1 MDFTNLK
8 RFMDE
13 EAQQQRT
20 PGHAISVYLGGQ
32 QVFSYAS
39 GYADLETKTPLTGE
53 EMFNIYSCSK
63 VATVT
68 AGVQLLE
75 KGYFLLSDP
84 LYDFIPEYN
93 EMYVKTENGELV
105 KAKNAIT
112 IGDLFSMKAGL
123 HYDLESEGLN
133 KARQLTGGKMNT
145 LQAIRCLASDPLSFE
160 PGAHWQYSLCHD
172 VLAAV
177 IEVITGKKFRD
188 YVKENIFDPLKMES
202 CVFHHTPEVLGKM
215 ASQYV
220 RRPIPEEEI
229 EREQLQTGGRVKR
242 DRFVNYGKGVSHI
255 LGEEY
260 DSGGAGIITTTADY
274 VKLLAALANRG
285 VGATGEKIL
294 SGYTIDLMRT
304 DRLTSDQRPDFC
316 WGQLRG
322 CGYGLGVY
330 THIDPVLSG
339 TTGSLGQFGWDG
351 AAGSMAVVDPAIG
364 LSFFYA
370 QHLLNP
376 DAEYYHPRLKN
387 VVYGCLD

>member
-1 MDFTNLK
+1 MDFSNIK

-13 EAQQQRT
+13 EIARQHT
-20 PGHAISVYLGGQ
+20 PGSVIAVYLDGK

-39 GYADLETKTPLTGE
+39 GYADLEAKKLLAGE

-68 AGVQLLE
+68 AGAQLLE
-75 KGYFLLSDP
+75 KGAFLLSDP
-84 LYDFIPEYN
+84 LYDYIPEFR
-93 EMYVKTENGELV
+93 EMYIKTENGEPV
-105 KAKNAIT
+105 KAKKAIT
-112 IGDLFSMKAGL
+112 IGDLFTMRAGL
-123 HYDLESEGLN
+123 DYDLESEGLK

-145 LQAIRCLASDPLSFE
+145 LDAIRCLASDPLSFE
-160 PGAHWQYSLCHD
+160 PGSFWQYSLCHD

-188 YVKENIFDPLKMES
+188 YMKENIFEPLQMES
-202 CVFHHTPEVLGKM
+202 CVFHHTPEVLEKM
-215 ASQYV
+215 ACQYV
-220 RRPIPEEEI
+220 RRLKPDVAVDPANL
-229 EREQLQTGGRVKR
+229 RKCDR
-242 DRFVNYGKGVSHI
+242 DQAYRLEKTGKGVIHI

-274 VKLLAALANRG
+274 GKLLAALANRG
-285 VGATGEKIL
+285 VGANGEKIL
-294 SGYTIDLMRT
+294 SGYTIDLLRH
-304 DRLTSDQRPDFC
+304 DRLTDAQRPDFN

-330 THIDPVLSG
+330 THIDPVVSG
-339 TTGSLGQFGWDG
+339 TTGNLGQFGWDG
-351 AAGSMAVVDPAIG
+351 AAGSMAVVDPDAK
-364 LSFFYA
+364 LAFFYA

-376 DAEYYHPRLKN
+376 DAEYFHPRLKN